1 MGSARIYRQVANVS
15 PHTYARGFVRQ
26 TFIYLF
32 IFYLFFLFLTLGIT

>member
-26 TFIYLF
+26 TFIYL
-32 IFYLFFLFLTLGIT
+32 IFFSTLAIT

>member
-15 PHTYARGFVRQ
+15 PHTYVFVRQ

-32 IFYLFFLFLTLGIT
+32 I